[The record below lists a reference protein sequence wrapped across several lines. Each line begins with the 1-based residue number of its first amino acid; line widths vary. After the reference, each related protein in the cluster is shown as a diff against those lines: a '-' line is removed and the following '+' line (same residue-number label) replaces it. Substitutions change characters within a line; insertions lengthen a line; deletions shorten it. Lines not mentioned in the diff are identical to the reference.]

1 MTDPLPPPTEAEGTS
16 TSTESTSK
24 MNSSTEENESTKA
37 AMSTADA
44 LNLSLLQSDQERNVN
59 SLQRNQ
65 EVLTETCNK
74 QQNQITE
81 LTRKIS
87 ELQAAVLEKEEMLGS
102 ERKNRD
108 DERKRA
114 DGAVEMEKDANER
127 MSRMQVEADA
137 LRQEI
142 R

>member
-1 MTDPLPPPTEAEGTS
+1 
-16 TSTESTSK
+16 
-24 MNSSTEENESTKA
+24 
-37 AMSTADA
+37 
-44 LNLSLLQSDQERNVN
+44 
-59 SLQRNQ
+59 
-65 EVLTETCNK
+65 
-74 QQNQITE
+74 
-81 LTRKIS
+81 
-87 ELQAAVLEKEEMLGS
+87 MLGS

-108 DERKRA
+108 DEIKRA